1 MRSAKKTL
9 HEFPL
14 FESLGQAECEKL
26 LAGKRVEKRVWN
38 TGQKIEE
45 RGLYCVI
52 SGTVAV
58 YSADEERPVL
68 LRYLQAGDVFGAAN
82 LYASERKFSR
92 LVAENK
98 VTAFVLSREAV
109 DGLLTENKVFLQAYL
124 VFLADRIAYLNKK
137 INYIA
142 AGSAE
147 RKLAAW
153 LLTQSDGKAEM
164 DLPVNV
170 SDLAKI
176 LDLGRASLYR
186 AFEGLQN
193 KGFLQKEGTHVRIVN
208 KKALETEI

>member
-1 MRSAKKTL
+1 MQKARTKL

-14 FESLGQAECEKL
+14 FSQLGKAGCERLIAE
-26 LAGKRVEKRVWN
+26 GKARETTWE
-38 TGQKIEE
+38 TGERIEE
-45 RGLYCVI
+45 CALYCVI
-52 SGTVAV
+52 SGTIGV
-58 YSADEERPVL
+58 YSTDEERPIL
-68 LRYLQAGDVFGAAN
+68 LRYLKAGDVFGAAN
-82 LYASERKFSR
+82 LYASGARLSQLIAESKGKAYVFSP
-92 LVAENK
+92 AD
-98 VTAFVLSREAV
+98 V
-109 DGLLTENKVFLQAYL
+109 DGLLNENKDFLHAYL
-124 VFLADRIAYLNKK
+124 VFLADRIAFLNKK
-137 INYIA
+137 ITYIA

-153 LLTQSDGKAEM
+153 LSTRAAEEEEF

-193 KGFLQKEGTHVRIVN
+193 RGFIQKEGSHVRILD